1 MATKE
6 IRVQLVKDVDFVEYV
21 KLASAPAGNTPTGKA
36 RLYFKTDD
44 VLYKKIGATETAI
57 AGGGGGANQALSN
70 LASVAINAGLD
81 PDTDG
86 TLNMGTS
93 SLRWSTLYSTQVN
106 SGVGP
111 LTLTNE
117 GTAAAQDIYL
127 STNGGATMDTN
138 VASGAIALNTS
149 NCTGTGNSGNIT
161 FTTGN
166 VDVGGTAG
174 FINFNG
180 GTGGNPG
187 AVQFSGFEYLN
198 VNAEIRNV
206 ASPAN
211 DFATEASYALNNEGA
226 FFRCGVW
233 KKYVVDATY
242 FTAAATTESK
252 TLFTLAGGQYIESI
266 VMKTATAYSGG
277 TASAYTLSVGI
288 AGNLDKYASAYDVFA
303 AAGNTNFQSSIVAS
317 PESFGS
323 TTVQVT
329 AVATGD
335 DVGDVNTG
343 SVTIWCKVASINDLP
358 TDATLS

>member
-1 MATKE
+1 MASKE

-21 KLASAPAGNTPTGKA
+21 KLASAPSGNTPTGKA

-44 VLYKKIGATETAI
+44 ILYKKIGGTETAI
-57 AGGGGGANQALSN
+57 AGGGGATTALDN
-70 LASVAINAGLD
+70 LAAVAINAGLD
-81 PDTDG
+81 PDADG

-117 GTAAAQDIYL
+117 GTAAPQDIYL

-138 VASGAIALNTS
+138 VASGVIALNTS
-149 NCTGTGNSGNIT
+149 NCTGTGSSGNIT

-166 VDVGGTAG
+166 VDASGTAG
-174 FINFNG
+174 SINFNG
-180 GTGGNPG
+180 GTGGAAG
-187 AVQFSGFEYLN
+187 AVQFSGFAYIN
-198 VNAEIRNV
+198 AQAEIRNV
-206 ASPAN
+206 ASPAS
-211 DFATEASYALNNEGA
+211 DFATEVSYALNNEGA

-233 KKYVVDATY
+233 KRYVVDATY

-252 TLFTLAGGQYIESI
+252 ILFTLANGQYLESV

-288 AGNLDKYASAYDVFA
+288 SGNVDKYASAYDVFA
-303 AAGNTNFQSSIVAS
+303 AAANTNFQSSIVGS
-317 PESFGS
+317 PESWG
-323 TTVQVT
+323 TTQVDVT
-329 AVATGD
+329 AVCTGD
-335 DVGDVNTG
+335 NVANVNTG
-343 SVTIWCKVASINDLP
+343 AVEIWCKVASINDLP
-358 TDATLS
+358 IDATLS